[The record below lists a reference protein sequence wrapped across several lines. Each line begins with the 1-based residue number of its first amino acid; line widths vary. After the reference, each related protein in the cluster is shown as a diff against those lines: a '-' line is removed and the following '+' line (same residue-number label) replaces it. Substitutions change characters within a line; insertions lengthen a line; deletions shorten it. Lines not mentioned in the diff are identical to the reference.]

1 MRLPA
6 VTKEHQQ
13 NENSRQWHERLWAAH
28 ESHELVYVPVTPET
42 AHAVQLR
49 ISSNTRTF
57 WSARGYRIRTE
68 TSEDRRRLAVWLERM
83 PMPIG
88 RGRRQVEAWQQP
100 RA

>member
-13 NENSRQWHERLWAAH
+13 NEDSRQWHERLWAAY
-28 ESHELVYVPVTPET
+28 EANKTVDVAVTPET
-42 AHAVQLR
+42 ANREQLR

-57 WSARGYRIRTE
+57 WSARGYRIRTRK
-68 TSEDRRRLAVWLERM
+68 SDDLRWLVVWLEQM
-83 PMPIG
+83 PAPIG
-88 RGRRQVEAWQQP
+88 RGRRQVEAWQQQ

>member
-13 NENSRQWHERLWAAH
+13 NEDSRQWHERLWAAH
-28 ESHELVYVPVTPET
+28 EANQMVYVSVTPET
-42 AHAVQLR
+42 VQREQLR

-57 WSARGYRIRTE
+57 WSARGYRIRTR
-68 TSEDRRRLAVWLERM
+68 TTADKRAVVVWLEPM
-83 PMPIG
+83 PRPIG
-88 RGRRQVEAWQQP
+88 RGRRQVEAWTQP